1 MDNDLHQILI
11 EDTPFLDVRAEVE
24 YLQGTMPTSVNLP
37 ILTDQ
42 ERHRVG
48 FCYKQQGSIAATTL
62 GHQLVSGDTRDQR
75 IASWTEFLSTQPK
88 AHLYCWRGGQRSE
101 IAQLWLKEAG
111 FEVPRINGGYKALR
125 QFLLRCFE
133 HIAPL
138 IVVSGYTG
146 VGKTDFINQL
156 SESIDLEALA
166 HHRGSAFG
174 KRVSPQPVQADFENS
189 LAIDLL
195 KKKHINRFLFVE
207 DESRLIGRL
216 QVPHLFKNAMDAAA
230 IVVLQDSLKQRVE
243 RILQDYIV
251 VQFNELTAVHGDEA
265 LEQLSNQLLAAT
277 DGIKKR
283 LGGVNHK
290 TVRQMVESALVRH
303 GANDIQGHKEWI
315 EFLLV
320 HYYDPMYN
328 FQLQQKS
335 DRIVFRGTW
344 EEIAHWHSKKAGDI

>member
-1 MDNDLHQILI
+1 MDNELHQILI

-24 YLQGTMPTSVNLP
+24 YQQGTMPTSINLP
-37 ILTDQ
+37 ILTNQ

-48 FCYKQQGSIAATTL
+48 LCYKQQGSIAATTL

-75 IASWTEFLSTQPK
+75 IARWTDFLRTQPK

-125 QFLLRCFE
+125 QYLLRCFE

-146 VGKTDFINQL
+146 VGKTDFINQF

-195 KKKHINRFLFVE
+195 KKKHAEHFLFVE
-207 DESRLIGRL
+207 DESRLIGRI
-216 QVPHLFKNAMDAAA
+216 QVPHLFKNAMDDAA

-243 RILQDYIV
+243 RILQD
-251 VQFNELTAVHGDEA
+251 
-265 LEQLSNQLLAAT
+265 LSL
-277 DGIKKR
+277 I
-283 LGGVNHK
+283 H
-290 TVRQMVESALVRH
+290 
-303 GANDIQGHKEWI
+303 I
-315 EFLLV
+315 
-320 HYYDPMYN
+320 
-328 FQLQQKS
+328 
-335 DRIVFRGTW
+335 
-344 EEIAHWHSKKAGDI
+344 